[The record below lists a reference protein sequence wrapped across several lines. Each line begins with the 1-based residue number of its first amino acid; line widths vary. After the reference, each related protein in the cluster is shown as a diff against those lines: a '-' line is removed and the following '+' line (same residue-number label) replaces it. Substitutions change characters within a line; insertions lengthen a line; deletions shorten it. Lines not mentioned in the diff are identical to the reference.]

1 MSGNRSLEIAIEEAI
16 GFVRDT
22 YPNCLFSE
30 DEITNVIRAAF
41 AARRRDGEAR
51 ADFYS
56 AIGRTI
62 DNAVGRRQAAI
73 EGESR

>member
-1 MSGNRSLEIAIEEAI
+1 MSANRSLEIAIEEAI

-30 DEITNVIRAAF
+30 DEITNVIKAAF

-51 ADFYS
+51 TNLYS

-62 DNAVGRRQAAI
+62 DNAVERRQAGLK
-73 EGESR
+73 GESK